1 MIQGK
6 QTIAIFT
13 KKDKNEKVGKKTTL
27 TVVWDGASEDGVKA
41 LALQALVVKLQGS
54 FRNKGIPEA
63 LTVQV
68 KDNLPGVR
76 HQMTAEE
83 AFASLSEKERA
94 DLVAKYQKKPEA
106 KAA

>member
-6 QTIAIFT
+6 QVLSVFT
-13 KKDKNEKVGKKTTL
+13 KKDQTEKVGKKTTL

-54 FRNKGIPEA
+54 FRNKGIPEQ
-63 LTVQV
+63 LTVNV
-68 KDNLPGVR
+68 KDNLPGTR

-83 AFASLSEKERA
+83 AFASLSEADRA
-94 DLVAKYQKKPEA
+94 ALVLKYQKK
-106 KAA
+106 